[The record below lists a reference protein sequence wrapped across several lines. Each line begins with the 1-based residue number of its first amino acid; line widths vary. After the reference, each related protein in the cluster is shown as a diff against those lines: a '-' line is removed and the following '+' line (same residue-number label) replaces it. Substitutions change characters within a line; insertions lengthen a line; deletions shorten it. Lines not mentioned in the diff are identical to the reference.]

1 VDENTFLIVLSDHG
15 FNSFRRAFHTNTW
28 LWQNKLLVLKGNKK
42 PDAELESGF
51 SAVDWSKT
59 YAYALGLGGI
69 YLNIKGREGAGILEE
84 GGEAERV
91 RLAIQS
97 GLAGLRDPETA
108 QVAIR
113 SISRREKLYSGPYT
127 SDSPDL
133 LVNFAPGFRV
143 SWETALGGFSHSL
156 FDDNTRRWSGDHIID
171 PDAVP

>member
-1 VDENTFLIVLSDHG
+1 M
-15 FNSFRRAFHTNTW
+15 
-28 LWQNKLLVLKGNKK
+28 
-42 PDAELESGF
+42 
-51 SAVDWSKT
+51 
-59 YAYALGLGGI
+59 GGI

-171 PDAVP
+171 PDAVPGILFMNRPASHEQVRILDLAPTILSYLNALGQESMEGKSLS